1 MQTSYSLSMNEGTP
15 GLIASAGGSPRT
27 VLTYNN
33 PVDAIEFGRAVAK
46 VSGTDGACQLPSGG
60 SAVIVGVAVRDTSVE
75 GISYVAKSNVGAL
88 RRGQIYVEVENT
100 VTEDSDVY
108 VRHSGRAQVQTFVLS
123 GDAIT
128 GDAITGNTIAATFN
142 GTAIT
147 QAFDTDHLT
156 TMNALAAQIQALAD
170 VATATV
176 GGSGNRTITITA
188 AVNGVDVAITSA
200 AITGGVSQATI
211 TVTTTVTGVLNSK
224 KGLFRSNSDTSTAL
238 QLTNARFVKGAT
250 AGNCAIV
257 DLNIP

>member
-33 PVDAIEFGRAVAK
+33 PVDAIEFGRAIAK

-128 GDAITGNTIAATFN
+128 DNTIAATFN

>member
-128 GDAITGNTIAATFN
+128 SNSIAATFN
-142 GTAIT
+142 GTTIT